1 MASSRPLCDA
11 PQRSYAGKLER
22 FARFIAPELRGL
34 FSELAIPPAARVLDL
49 GCGVG
54 TATRWL
60 AELLDRDSRVVGVDL
75 SLPHLQAARGARD
88 PAARARDVS
97 LLQADAAQLCFRDRS
112 FDLVWSCNTINH
124 LSDPVAA
131 LADLRAALRPE
142 GRVVL
147 AQSGFL
153 PEMYFAWDAPLD
165 EAVRRA
171 CHDYYRD
178 RYDLEVEDTAAI
190 RGLVRLLQRAGLRVG
205 RVRPLVIERV
215 QPLSAVDC
223 AYFEEAIFRGTWG
236 ERLRPFLTREQWQ
249 ALCNYTD
256 PASPGYCLDREDFH
270 HIQTLTVCVG
280 HA

>member
-22 FARFIAPELRGL
+22 FERFIAPELKKL
-34 FSELAIPPAARVLDL
+34 FADLAIEPGARVLDL

-54 TATRWL
+54 IATRML
-60 AELLDRDSRVVGVDL
+60 ADLDPRSHVVGVDL
-75 SLPHLQAARGARD
+75 SLPHLHAARGTRGS
-88 PAARARDVS
+88 DVS
-97 LLQADAAQLCFRDRS
+97 LLQADAAQLCFRPGA

-124 LSDPVAA
+124 LADPMRA
-131 LADLRAALRPE
+131 LTALRAALRPG
-142 GRVVL
+142 GRIAL
-147 AQSGFL
+147 SQSGLL

-165 EAVRRA
+165 DAVRRA
-171 CHDYYRD
+171 CHDYYRE
-178 RYDLEVEDTAAI
+178 RYALEAEDTAGI
-190 RGLVRLLQRAGLRVG
+190 RGLIRLLRRAGLRVG
-205 RVRPLVIERV
+205 LVRTLVIERV
-215 QPLSAVDC
+215 QPLSEIDC

-236 ERLRPFLTREQWQ
+236 ERLRPFLTGEQWQ

-256 PASPGYCLDREDFH
+256 PASPGYCLYREDFH